1 MAQALAQNVEA
12 LDWIPSFLEG
22 PLVQTLAQFF
32 SYFFP
37 YLRHHILQ
45 QPVVCILC
53 VTCFFPA
60 KNRQGKAGEKA
71 DTELERESRLL
82 PWRTDGNNLS
92 QERLH
97 LMSAARGWRV
107 IQGKHKIDETE
118 DVITQLSKLGQL
130 EEEKKDRA
138 SELQGQWRKRT
149 QEDRE
154 KILLVLLADD
164 TSMPSTSQMGTA
176 TCLNY
181 RFLLKQVCT
190 CVPQNTLTI

>member
-1 MAQALAQNVEA
+1 M
-12 LDWIPSFLEG
+12 
-22 PLVQTLAQFF
+22 
-32 SYFFP
+32 
-37 YLRHHILQ
+37 
-45 QPVVCILC
+45 VCILC

-60 KNRQGKAGEKA
+60 KNHQGRLGEKV
-71 DTELERESRLL
+71 DTALERESRLL

-97 LMSAARGWRV
+97 LMGAARGWRV
-107 IQGKHKIDETE
+107 VQGKHKGDEIE

-138 SELQGQWRKRT
+138 PELQGQWRKRT

-164 TSMPSTSQMGTA
+164 TSMSSTSQMGTKRF
-176 TCLNY
+176 LNY
-181 RFLLKQVCT
+181 RFLLKQVVHVYFRIHLPHGANAKT
-190 CVPQNTLTI
+190 TVSNTV